1 MSAPLLSVV
10 IPTHNPDRDRF
21 RRTLDAL
28 QQQDLD
34 RDAWELT
41 VVDNASSDR
50 DWVPS
55 FDFRWQARSRLV
67 REERL
72 GLTWARLAG
81 INASQGQYLVF
92 VDDDNVLEPDY
103 LRQAI
108 AIFEQ
113 YPHVGAIGGK
123 LLPEFEV
130 EPALWVREFDR
141 FLALRDL
148 GDAIRIYPDTDAPD
162 ERKQHPPYLPV
173 GAGMGI
179 RRSAIATYV
188 KRLHQEGTASVLDRT
203 GKRLTSGGDCD
214 INFSLMAAGWQ
225 LGYFPQLQ
233 LAHLIAAGRLTR
245 DYLARLNYH
254 SSRSWCQVLDR
265 YDACPWPPIPS
276 WTVPLRSLKSYFVQ
290 QAWRDPVA
298 YIRWRGACGQF
309 EGQALLTRRQAR
321 RKRMLLSDF

>member
-1 MSAPLLSVV
+1 MSAPVLSVV
-10 IPTHNPDRDRF
+10 IPTHNPDRDRLS
-21 RRTLDAL
+21 RTLNAL

-34 RDAWELT
+34 REAWELT
-41 VVDNASSDR
+41 VVDNASRDR

-55 FDFRWQARSRLV
+55 FDFSWQPRSQLV

-81 INASQGQYLVF
+81 IASSRGQYLVF
-92 VDDDNVLEPDY
+92 IDDDNVLALDY

-123 LLPEFEV
+123 LLPEFEA
-130 EPALWVREFDR
+130 EPAPWMRQFDHC
-141 FLALRDL
+141 LALRDL

-162 ERKQHPPYLPV
+162 ACKQHPSYLPV
-173 GAGMGI
+173 GAGMGV
-179 RRSAIATYV
+179 RRAAIAIYV
-188 KRLHQEGTASVLDRT
+188 QRLQQDGTASILDRT
-203 GKRLTSGGDCD
+203 GKHLSSGGDCD
-214 INFSLMAAGWQ
+214 INFSLMTAGWY

-233 LAHLIAAGRLTR
+233 LVHLIAAGRLTQ

-265 YDACPWPPIPS
+265 YDACPWPPLPR
-276 WTVPLRSLKSYFVQ
+276 WTVPLRKIKSYFVQ

-298 YIRWRGACGQF
+298 YIRWRGACGQL
-309 EGQALLTRRQAR
+309 EGQS
-321 RKRMLLSDF
+321 LLSRR